1 MNTPVPAVIGKWHA
15 ASCRTWAAAPIFA
28 DVVVRRLRV
37 GSARR
42 RGGLD
47 TLIGSMAARQRSFGP
62 AWLKGISPMQVRPAP
77 QLAQLM
83 VPSTS
88 LIAVTSTCALAGS
101 LISVCNKPGAAGVLC
116 CSVMPLQVRQRIAE
130 VEELRR
136 EAVLAAKFAC
146 YVVT

>member
-1 MNTPVPAVIGKWHA
+1 M
-15 ASCRTWAAAPIFA
+15 
-28 DVVVRRLRV
+28 D
-37 GSARR
+37 
-42 RGGLD
+42 GLD
-47 TLIGSMAARQRSFGP
+47 PLSIGSMAARQRSFGP

-77 QLAQLM
+77 RMAQLM

-101 LISVCNKPGAAGVLC
+101 LISVCSKPVGTAGALC
-116 CSVMPLQVRQRIAE
+116 CSLTHLQVRQHIADD
-130 VEELRR
+130 ELRR